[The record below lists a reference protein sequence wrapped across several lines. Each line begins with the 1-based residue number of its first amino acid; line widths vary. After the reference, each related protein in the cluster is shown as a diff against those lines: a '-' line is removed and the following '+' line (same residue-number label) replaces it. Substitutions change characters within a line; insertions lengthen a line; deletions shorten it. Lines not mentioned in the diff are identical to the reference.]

1 MSKTPLY
8 EDLEKVD
15 LKRSRAEDALREC
28 EKKYR
33 NILDGIKD
41 SYLEVDLNGNFQ
53 FFNQSFCKLLGV
65 NRNELTGRNN
75 REFVD
80 PENAEKIFQIF
91 QTVYKTGN
99 PAKNVV
105 WEFNRKYGAIGVIE
119 ASISLVLN
127 SEGEKIGFRGI
138 GRDITE
144 RSQTSGIIR
153 QSIERTNTILNTI
166 QSGLLIIDAKTHEII
181 DVNSAAENMIGT
193 SREDIVGH
201 VCHRFVCP
209 EKQGHCPITDKGQKV
224 NNTETVL
231 FRNDGGQTEI
241 LKTVGSVTLG
251 GRECLIESFIDISE
265 RKRSEQAAIAHQ
277 ERFQV
282 FFSSVNDA
290 IFVHPLKENGFAPFI
305 EANAIACRRYGYS
318 RSEFLN
324 LTAADIT
331 KKEDALAHG
340 KPSHRKQL
348 RDTRHQF
355 FEAVHVKKSGEEFP
369 VEINANIVHEFG
381 QPVILAVVRDI
392 SERKKVEAEKAEIES
407 KYRQAQKVEAIGR
420 LAGGVAHDLNNILS
434 PIIGYG
440 ELLIQD
446 FSPDDE
452 RLSSVKQIVKAGFRA
467 RKLVRQLLAFG
478 RRQTLEYKIFDL
490 NDIIARF
497 ETLLR
502 HTIREDIKIEMKLS
516 PHIQSIKADTGQIEQ
531 ILMNLAVNAEDA
543 MKKGGTL
550 TIETAM
556 TEVDEGFAARNPGS
570 KTGLFVLLTISDT
583 GCGME
588 KEVLEQIF
596 EPFFSTKGSKGN
608 GLGLATVYGIIKQHK
623 GNIWVAS
630 NPEKGTT
637 FTIYLPAFG
646 KVFKEEKIDEVVSTD
661 LKGTETILLVEDNE
675 QVRTLTF
682 SILKLQGYTV
692 LAAAGGTEALEISA
706 SHNGSIDLLLTD
718 VIMPDMNGKDLYE
731 RIIDKYP
738 GIKVLYMSGYTGDV
752 LAHHGILDQGIQ
764 FIQKPFRVTDLAA
777 KIRRIFDSTY
787 GAENKTC

>member
-1 MSKTPLY
+1 
-8 EDLEKVD
+8 
-15 LKRSRAEDALREC
+15 
-28 EKKYR
+28 
-33 NILDGIKD
+33 
-41 SYLEVDLNGNFQ
+41 
-53 FFNQSFCKLLGV
+53 
-65 NRNELTGRNN
+65 
-75 REFVD
+75 
-80 PENAEKIFQIF
+80 
-91 QTVYKTGN
+91 
-99 PAKNVV
+99 
-105 WEFNRKYGAIGVIE
+105 
-119 ASISLVLN
+119 
-127 SEGEKIGFRGI
+127 
-138 GRDITE
+138 
-144 RSQTSGIIR
+144 
-153 QSIERTNTILNTI
+153 
-166 QSGLLIIDAKTHEII
+166 
-181 DVNSAAENMIGT
+181 
-193 SREDIVGH
+193 
-201 VCHRFVCP
+201 
-209 EKQGHCPITDKGQKV
+209 
-224 NNTETVL
+224 
-231 FRNDGGQTEI
+231 
-241 LKTVGSVTLG
+241 
-251 GRECLIESFIDISE
+251 
-265 RKRSEQAAIAHQ
+265 
-277 ERFQV
+277 
-282 FFSSVNDA
+282 
-290 IFVHPLKENGFAPFI
+290 
-305 EANAIACRRYGYS
+305 
-318 RSEFLN
+318 
-324 LTAADIT
+324 
-331 KKEDALAHG
+331 
-340 KPSHRKQL
+340 
-348 RDTRHQF
+348 
-355 FEAVHVKKSGEEFP
+355 
-369 VEINANIVHEFG
+369 
-381 QPVILAVVRDI
+381 
-392 SERKKVEAEKAEIES
+392 
-407 KYRQAQKVEAIGR
+407 
-420 LAGGVAHDLNNILS
+420 
-434 PIIGYG
+434 
-440 ELLIQD
+440 
-446 FSPDDE
+446 
-452 RLSSVKQIVKAGFRA
+452 
-467 RKLVRQLLAFG
+467 
-478 RRQTLEYKIFDL
+478 
-490 NDIIARF
+490 
-497 ETLLR
+497 
-502 HTIREDIKIEMKLS
+502 MKLS

-550 TIETAM
+550 TIETTM